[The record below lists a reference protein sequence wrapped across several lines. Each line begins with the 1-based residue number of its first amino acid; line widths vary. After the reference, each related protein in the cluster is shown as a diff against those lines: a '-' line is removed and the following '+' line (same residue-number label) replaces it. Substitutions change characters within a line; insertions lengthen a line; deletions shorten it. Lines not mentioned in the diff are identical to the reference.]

1 MVRVSRAALVIF
13 IVGLF
18 IFAAR
23 STTTLPV
30 DKIKLPPG
38 FTIKVFAAGI
48 PNARQ
53 MALGSNGVLFAGSR
67 EAGNV
72 YAIVDHSKD
81 GQPAEVIKIAQ
92 GLKMPSG
99 IAFRDGSLYVAEISR
114 VIRYD
119 GIESRLKNPPKP
131 VVVND
136 KFPTYQHHGWNIIAC
151 GPDGMLYVRIG
162 APCNICRRAEWHRG
176 IVGPDR

>member
-38 FTIKVFAAGI
+38 FSIKVFAAGV

-53 MALGSNGVLFAGSR
+53 MALASNGVLFAGSR

-99 IAFRDGSLYVAEISR
+99 VAFRNGALYVAETALHRI
-114 VIRYD
+114 IRIVPA
-119 GIESRLKNPPKP
+119 G
-131 VVVND
+131 
-136 KFPTYQHHGWNIIAC
+136 
-151 GPDGMLYVRIG
+151 
-162 APCNICRRAEWHRG
+162 RR
-176 IVGPDR
+176 